1 MLLLLAFLCL
11 AGALA
16 LVGQLLTAPKRDR
29 QSSLRRARAYAYPGQ
44 GPRVDPLFQRLSNR
58 YGERLARLAI
68 RFDPRANEER
78 IGMRLVS
85 AGLARTFSP
94 TELLAAEV
102 VLGGVG
108 VVLGGLVGVLAGSS
122 FEAVALALAFGAV
135 GYLSLDVVITL
146 RTRVR
151 REQMRRELPDALDI
165 LAVSVEAGL
174 GFDGALAK
182 LSEHKDGP
190 LVEQFE
196 LVLSELGIGEARAA
210 SLRRMSDRV
219 DIPELTSVV
228 SSLIQSEQLG
238 TPLGRVLRT
247 QASESRQR
255 RQIAAEERA
264 AKAPVKMVVP
274 TGLFIF
280 PSVFIVIIAPAM
292 ITIFNAFS
300 PS

>member
-1 MLLLLAFLCL
+1 
-11 AGALA
+11 
-16 LVGQLLTAPKRDR
+16 
-29 QSSLRRARAYAYPGQ
+29 
-44 GPRVDPLFQRLSNR
+44 
-58 YGERLARLAI
+58 
-68 RFDPRANEER
+68 
-78 IGMRLVS
+78 
-85 AGLARTFSP
+85 
-94 TELLAAEV
+94 
-102 VLGGVG
+102 
-108 VVLGGLVGVLAGSS
+108 
-122 FEAVALALAFGAV
+122 
-135 GYLSLDVVITL
+135 
-146 RTRVR
+146 
-151 REQMRRELPDALDI
+151 MRRELPDALDI

-196 LVLSELGIGEARAA
+196 LVLSELGIGESRAA

-219 DIPELTSVV
+219 EIAELTSVV

-255 RQIAAEERA
+255 RRIAAEERA

-292 ITIFNAFS
+292 ITIFHAFS